1 MLILKSMCF
10 QYQEIKTMAIFHMSA
25 QTITRSKGH
34 SSVAAAA
41 YRHGEKLM
49 DEHTGEIHDYS
60 KKKGISD
67 SVILIPESADRNFLK
82 PAYLWNTIEKSE
94 KRKDAQLAREFNI
107 ALPVEMTDEQ
117 KKALAIDFCQ
127 EHFVKNGMI
136 ADIAFHKLD
145 SDNPH
150 FHVMLTTRCL
160 TPDGAGFGQKVREWN
175 SKEQLQ
181 EWRKDWADTANEHL
195 QAAGINTRI
204 DHRSLKEQ
212 KAALDALHS
221 PTIEQQAQA
230 ISLDRPATIHR
241 GHTGNTERHARFDA
255 LQEVK
260 VSQETKALNHIAQ
273 NTLKPSPLAPASS
286 PAASL
291 QDATQGGN
299 ENNPKNRLG
308 EVGEYLQ
315 SKLNK
320 EDKADLNT
328 DNEIKVHTTK
338 NNRKS
343 SSAAAIGSTSNINLT
358 DEKTDKNL
366 HLTEVQKEELED
378 LENKE
383 AAAKKKA
390 YLMNGA
396 AIPEL
401 SQDYKTQ
408 SKNEFKNKFNK
419 LKKSFTEQKLDEE
432 RGTHENKKSFRRR
445 SPLKNTF
452 KS

>member
-1 MLILKSMCF
+1 
-10 QYQEIKTMAIFHMSA
+10 IFHMSA
-25 QTITRSKGH
+25 QTISRSKGH

-41 YRHGEKLM
+41 YRHGEKLT

-150 FHVMLTTRCL
+150 FHVMLTTRSL
-160 TPDGAGFGQKVREWN
+160 TPDGSEFGHKVREWN

-181 EWRKDWADTANEHL
+181 EWRKSWADTANEHM
-195 QAAGINTRI
+195 QKAGIDAHI

-212 KAALDALHS
+212 KADLDAIL
-221 PTIEQQAQA
+221 PPLRTIEQEAQA
-230 ISLDRPATIHR
+230 ISLDRPPTIHR
-241 GHTGNTERHARFDA
+241 GHSRNPERQARFDV

-260 VSQETKALNHIAQ
+260 VSQEAKALNHIEQ
-273 NTLKPSPLAPASS
+273 KQLKPSPLAPASS

-299 ENNPKNRLG
+299 ENNPQNRLG

-358 DEKTDKNL
+358 D
-366 HLTEVQKEELED
+366 
-378 LENKE
+378 
-383 AAAKKKA
+383 
-390 YLMNGA
+390 
-396 AIPEL
+396 
-401 SQDYKTQ
+401 
-408 SKNEFKNKFNK
+408 
-419 LKKSFTEQKLDEE
+419 
-432 RGTHENKKSFRRR
+432 
-445 SPLKNTF
+445 
-452 KS
+452 

>member
-1 MLILKSMCF
+1 MISDK
-10 QYQEIKTMAIFHMSA
+10 EVETMAIFHMSA

-60 KKKGISD
+60 KKKGISE

-82 PAYLWNTIEKSE
+82 PTYLWNTIEKSE

-150 FHVMLTTRCL
+150 FHVMLTTRSL
-160 TPDGAGFGQKVREWN
+160 TQDGSGFGQKVREWN
-175 SKEQLQ
+175 SKEQL
-181 EWRKDWADTANEHL
+181 EGWRKSWADTANEHM
-195 QAAGINTRI
+195 QKAGIDAHI

-212 KAALDALHS
+212 KAELDAIL
-221 PTIEQQAQA
+221 PPLRTIEQKAQA
-230 ISLDRPATIHR
+230 ISLDRPPTIHR
-241 GHTGNTERHARFDA
+241 GHSRNPERQARFDV

-260 VSQETKALNHIAQ
+260 VSQEAKALNHIEQ
-273 NTLKPSPLAPASS
+273 KQLKPSPLAPASS
-286 PAASL
+286 AASL

-299 ENNPKNRLG
+299 ENNPQNRLG

-320 EDKADLNT
+320 EDKADLNA

-338 NNRKS
+338 NNSKS
-343 SSAAAIGSTSNINLT
+343 SSATAIGSTSNINLT
-358 DEKTDKNL
+358 DEKVDKNL
-366 HLTEVQKEELED
+366 HLTEAQKVELED

-390 YLMNGA
+390 YLMGGA
-396 AIPEL
+396 AVPEL
-401 SQDYKTQ
+401 SQDNNTQ
-408 SKNEFKNKFNK
+408 SKIEFKNKLHTAK
-419 LKKSFTEQKLDEE
+419 QSISLTEQRFNEE
-432 RGTHENKKSFRRR
+432 REAYENRRNR
-445 SPLKNTF
+445 PIPR
-452 KS
+452 

>member
-1 MLILKSMCF
+1 
-10 QYQEIKTMAIFHMSA
+10 MAIFHMSA

-41 YRHGEKLM
+41 YRHGEKLT

-117 KKALAIDFCQ
+117 KKALAKDFCQ

-136 ADIAFHKLD
+136 ADIAFHKLN

-150 FHVMLTTRCL
+150 FHVMLTTRRL

-181 EWRKDWADTANEHL
+181 EWRKSWADTANEHM
-195 QAAGINTRI
+195 QKAGIDARI

-212 KAALDALHS
+212 KAELDAIL
-221 PTIEQQAQA
+221 PPLRTVEQEAQA
-230 ISLDRPATIHR
+230 ISLDRPPTIHR
-241 GHTGNTERHARFDA
+241 GHSRNPERQARFDV
-255 LQEVK
+255 LQGVK
-260 VSQETKALNHIAQ
+260 VSQEAKALNHIEQ
-273 NTLKPSPLAPASS
+273 KQPKPSPLAPASS

-299 ENNPKNRLG
+299 ENNPQNKLG

-320 EDKADLNT
+320 EDKADFNA
-328 DNEIKVHTTK
+328 DNEIKVHTT
-338 NNRKS
+338 NNNSKS

-358 DEKTDKNL
+358 DEKVDKNL
-366 HLTEVQKEELED
+366 HLTEAQKEELED

-383 AAAKKKA
+383 VAAKKKA
-390 YLMNGA
+390 YLMSGA
-396 AIPEL
+396 AVPEL
-401 SQDYKTQ
+401 SQDNKTQ
-408 SKNEFKNKFNK
+408 SKSEFRNK
-419 LKKSFTEQKLDEE
+419 LHTAKQSISFTEQRFNEE
-432 RGTHENKKSFRRR
+432 REAYENRRNR
-445 SPLKNTF
+445 PIPR
-452 KS
+452 

>member
-1 MLILKSMCF
+1 MCF
-10 QYQEIKTMAIFHMSA
+10 QSQEIKTMAIFHMSA
-25 QTITRSKGH
+25 QTISRSKGH

-41 YRHGEKLM
+41 YRHGEKLT

-117 KKALAIDFCQ
+117 KKALAIEFCQ

-150 FHVMLTTRCL
+150 FHVMLTTRSL
-160 TPDGAGFGQKVREWN
+160 TPDGSEFGHKVREWN

-181 EWRKDWADTANEHL
+181 EWRKSWADTANEHM
-195 QAAGINTRI
+195 QKAGIDAHI

-212 KAALDALHS
+212 KADLDAIL
-221 PTIEQQAQA
+221 PPLRTIEQEAQA
-230 ISLDRPATIHR
+230 ISLDRPPTIHR
-241 GHTGNTERHARFDA
+241 GHSRNPERQARFDV

-260 VSQETKALNHIAQ
+260 VSQEAKALNHIEQ
-273 NTLKPSPLAPASS
+273 KQLKPSPLAPASS
-286 PAASL
+286 PVASL

-299 ENNPKNRLG
+299 ENNTQNKLC

-320 EDKADLNT
+320 EDKADFNA

-338 NNRKS
+338 NNSKS
-343 SSAAAIGSTSNINLT
+343 SSTAAIGSTSNINLT
-358 DEKTDKNL
+358 DEKVDKNL
-366 HLTEVQKEELED
+366 HLTEAQKEELED

-390 YLMNGA
+390 YLMGGTA
-396 AIPEL
+396 VPEL

-408 SKNEFKNKFNK
+408 AKNEFKNKFNK
-419 LKKSFTEQKLDEE
+419 LKKSFTEQKFDAE
-432 RGTHENKKSFRRR
+432 REAHENKRNSFRRR